1 MVIQL
6 LKHPIIDL
14 LANDGL
20 VYKNC
25 HTPSPVCAPSRSSLI
40 TGMYPTTLG
49 TQHMRAYKKSELN
62 DSINVHNS
70 LPYYSVLPKKPV
82 RFFTEDLRINGYY
95 CTNNSKEDY
104 NMVYSPLAWDESSS
118 QAHFRNRSKGQPFSL
133 YLILMLRMNQKS
145 GKIRVKPRKKS

>member
-1 MVIQL
+1 MKIFFFSFL
-6 LKHPIIDL
+6 LCLSLNCIGQESPNFLWLICEDQSLFFSVYGDTTAKTPNLDL

-70 LPYYSVLPKKPV
+70 LPYYSVIPKNQFVFLLKTLGSMGIIVLIIPKRIITWLP
-82 RFFTEDLRINGYY
+82 L
-95 CTNNSKEDY
+95 
-104 NMVYSPLAWDESSS
+104 
-118 QAHFRNRSKGQPFSL
+118 H
-133 YLILMLRMNQKS
+133 
-145 GKIRVKPRKKS
+145 